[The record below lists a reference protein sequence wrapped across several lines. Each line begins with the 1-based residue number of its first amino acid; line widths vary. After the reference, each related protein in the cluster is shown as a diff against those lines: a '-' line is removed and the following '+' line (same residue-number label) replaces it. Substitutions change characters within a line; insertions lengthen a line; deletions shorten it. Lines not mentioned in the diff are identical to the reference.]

1 MVLGQGNTAKL
12 SSVKSGTAAAPPPQ
26 KKKFSPVNC
35 KAFVNVTLY
44 YLEKRE
50 YSFKSQI

>member
-12 SSVKSGTAAAPPPQ
+12 SSVKSGTAAAPPP